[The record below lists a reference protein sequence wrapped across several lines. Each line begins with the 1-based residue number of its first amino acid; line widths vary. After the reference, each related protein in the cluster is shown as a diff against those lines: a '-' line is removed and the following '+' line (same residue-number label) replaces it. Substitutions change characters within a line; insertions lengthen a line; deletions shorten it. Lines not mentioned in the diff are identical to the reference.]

1 MNLELDRGRIPFGG
15 EAVGVIPAR
24 CASTRFPD
32 KPLALIAGIPMI
44 CWTLK
49 SAGQAASFKEVF
61 VAAEDQVI
69 VDAVHKWGGKAKL
82 VCGSFRTGSDR
93 VAEAVKGSDAP
104 AVVNI
109 QADEPFIDAAGIDEA
124 LGLLEDHPD
133 FGITTIIRPISSV
146 EDYHNPNSVKVVLDD
161 RQRCLYFSRSPIP
174 AIHGKSI
181 GLKLPQD
188 APIYQH
194 IGIYCYR
201 RSALD
206 YFARLPSSPLEKLES
221 LEQLRFLES
230 GGLIGA
236 VKVKAAGPSVNA
248 IEDLRLAERFIREN
262 NINFD
267 LMT

>member
-49 SAGQAASFKEVF
+49 NAGQAASFKEVF
-61 VAAEDQVI
+61 VVAEDQVI
-69 VDAVHKWGGKAKL
+69 VDAVHKWGGKARL
-82 VCGSFRTGSDR
+82 VRGSFRTGSDR

-146 EDYHNPNSVKVVLDD
+146 EDYHNPNSVKVV
-161 RQRCLYFSRSPIP
+161 
-174 AIHGKSI
+174 
-181 GLKLPQD
+181 
-188 APIYQH
+188 QH

-267 LMT
+267 LMI